1 MKRKGG
7 KAPKNVKKSEE
18 DSSDGD
24 SHVHSSEAVSNQG
37 QKKRGHSA
45 SETPI
50 RKEPKRSKQ
59 AQENDNLM
67 KRMY

>member
-1 MKRKGG
+1 MKRKG

-24 SHVHSSEAVSNQG
+24 SHV
-37 QKKRGHSA
+37 KTFSA

-59 AQENDNLM
+59 AQENADDGIISHLLC
-67 KRMY
+67 K